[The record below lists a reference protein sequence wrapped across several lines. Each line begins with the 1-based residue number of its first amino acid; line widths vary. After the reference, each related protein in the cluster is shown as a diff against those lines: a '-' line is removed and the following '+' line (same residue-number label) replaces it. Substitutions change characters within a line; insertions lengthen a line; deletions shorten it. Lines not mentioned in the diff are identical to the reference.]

1 MEEVIAKAKD
11 LYLTLTPEDVEF
23 KNEDGKELADD
34 ELSAVT
40 GAGDACARTLGGYG
54 GAWGGDYSDCVC
66 L

>member
-1 MEEVIAKAKD
+1 M
-11 LYLTLTPEDVEF
+11 TPEDVEF
-23 KNEDGKELADD
+23 KNENGKELADD

-54 GAWGGDYSDCVC
+54 GAWGDAYSDCVC